1 MSTKAT
7 PKSCSCR
14 ACRRGK
20 SSKSGKQM
28 MKADERAFRH
38 SQNAAL
44 KCGKGGYSPA
54 PIGNY
59 FD

>member
-1 MSTKAT
+1 MSTKQT

-14 ACRRGK
+14 CCKAGKRREG
-20 SSKSGKQM
+20 GHFF
-28 MKADERAFRH
+28 MKYVERSFRH
-38 SQNAAL
+38 AQNTAL
-44 KCGKGGYSPA
+44 RLGRGGYSPA